1 MDVSRWEGEE
11 PPAAK
16 GAVSGPDLP
25 WPEAKRTPP
34 PKNVV
39 LFPGTAAE
47 PKEEGEG
54 EASDESDSD
63 GAGESS
69 GQESDAEEEAPPPK
83 PRKAPVT
90 DKVLEFPEDD
100 TPPLQAGLRHLKEK
114 ADAFSEQMFAEEGT
128 EVSEETIRFQ
138 KLIPGVDE
146 EERREKE
153 NPPARER
160 KPRKPPAPP
169 PDLPPGDL
177 ASRYGR
183 GLGLLRLRSVLV
195 ALLSI
200 PLLYLA
206 FAGFFGLFL
215 PETLMGSFQ
224 LRVLCSGGLLAVAW
238 TDFVQGMLMIFAVFV
253 GLFVAFG
260 NAGSLSDVMAAIG
273 AMDPALTSP
282 WINPVT
288 IAGLLSAGWLG
299 YMGQPQIVQ
308 MFMGMKDPGSSRRG
322 AVIAGTTGVFLLFG
336 SFFVNLCCMVLF
348 PDSADTSANF
358 ILLITEYTPSWLV
371 GIVTA
376 AILAAVMSS
385 ADALL
390 HVATTAVTQDFY
402 NKILKK
408 GQATDKQ
415 VLVVARVAAVVIGV
429 IAIYLAYNPFDSIL
443 WVNWWAWGGL
453 SVFAPILI
461 LGFYWKRAT
470 REGAMV
476 SMIVGFIAVYVWYQL
491 GLNTWCHYTLVAFV
505 VTGVVHV
512 AVSLVTK
519 APPAYVQ
526 EMVDELNR
534 KDTAGKEKAHA

>member
-1 MDVSRWEGEE
+1 MTEILAVIALYMLAMLYIGYRAKKSVKTSADFFIGGNRFGSVITAIAHQ
-11 PPAAK
+11 AAGLSGWLFIAWSQQVAGSGLGAIWTAFSSGFAPFINFFVMARRTAK
-16 GAVSGPDLP
+16 FTVMTKARSFIDLIEARYYDADRKVLRIISTVIIAISITVYMSSQLMAAGTTFQAVLGLDYRISVLIGAV
-25 WPEAKRTPP
+25 
-34 PKNVV
+34 VV
-39 LFPGTAAE
+39 
-47 PKEEGEG
+47 
-54 EASDESDSD
+54 
-63 GAGESS
+63 
-69 GQESDAEEEAPPPK
+69 
-83 PRKAPVT
+83 
-90 DKVLEFPEDD
+90 
-100 TPPLQAGLRHLKEK
+100 
-114 ADAFSEQMFAEEGT
+114 
-128 EVSEETIRFQ
+128 I
-138 KLIPGVDE
+138 
-146 EERREKE
+146 
-153 NPPARER
+153 
-160 KPRKPPAPP
+160 
-169 PDLPPGDL
+169 
-177 ASRYGR
+177 
-183 GLGLLRLRSVLV
+183 
-195 ALLSI
+195 
-200 PLLYLA
+200 LYTSA
-206 FAGFFGLFL
+206 
-215 PETLMGSFQ
+215 
-224 LRVLCSGGLLAVAW
+224 GGLLAVAW

-461 LGFYWKRAT
+461 LGFYGKRAA

>member
-1 MDVSRWEGEE
+1 MTEILAVIALYMLAMLYIGYRAKKSVKTSADFFIGGNRFGSVITAIAHQ
-11 PPAAK
+11 AAGLSGWLFIAWSQQVAGSGLGAIWTAFSSGFAPFINFFVMARRTAK
-16 GAVSGPDLP
+16 FTVMTKARSFIDLIEARYYDADRKVLRIISTVIIAISITVYMSSQLMAAGTTFQAVLGLDYRISVLIGAV
-25 WPEAKRTPP
+25 
-34 PKNVV
+34 VV
-39 LFPGTAAE
+39 
-47 PKEEGEG
+47 
-54 EASDESDSD
+54 
-63 GAGESS
+63 
-69 GQESDAEEEAPPPK
+69 
-83 PRKAPVT
+83 
-90 DKVLEFPEDD
+90 
-100 TPPLQAGLRHLKEK
+100 
-114 ADAFSEQMFAEEGT
+114 
-128 EVSEETIRFQ
+128 I
-138 KLIPGVDE
+138 
-146 EERREKE
+146 
-153 NPPARER
+153 
-160 KPRKPPAPP
+160 
-169 PDLPPGDL
+169 
-177 ASRYGR
+177 
-183 GLGLLRLRSVLV
+183 
-195 ALLSI
+195 
-200 PLLYLA
+200 LYTSA
-206 FAGFFGLFL
+206 
-215 PETLMGSFQ
+215 
-224 LRVLCSGGLLAVAW
+224 GGLLAVAW

-390 HVATTAVTQDFY
+390 HVATTAV
-402 NKILKK
+402 
-408 GQATDKQ
+408 
-415 VLVVARVAAVVIGV
+415 ARVAAVVIGV

>member
-1 MDVSRWEGEE
+1 MTEILAVIALYMLAMLYIGYRAKKSVKTSADFFIGGNRFGSVITAIAHQ
-11 PPAAK
+11 AAGLSGWLFIAWSQQVAGSGLGAIWTAFSSGFAPFINFFVMARRTAK
-16 GAVSGPDLP
+16 FTVMTKARSFIDLIEARYYDADRKVLRIISTVIIAISITVYMSSQLMAAGTTFQAVLGLDYRISVLIGAV
-25 WPEAKRTPP
+25 
-34 PKNVV
+34 VV
-39 LFPGTAAE
+39 
-47 PKEEGEG
+47 
-54 EASDESDSD
+54 
-63 GAGESS
+63 
-69 GQESDAEEEAPPPK
+69 
-83 PRKAPVT
+83 
-90 DKVLEFPEDD
+90 
-100 TPPLQAGLRHLKEK
+100 
-114 ADAFSEQMFAEEGT
+114 
-128 EVSEETIRFQ
+128 I
-138 KLIPGVDE
+138 
-146 EERREKE
+146 
-153 NPPARER
+153 
-160 KPRKPPAPP
+160 
-169 PDLPPGDL
+169 
-177 ASRYGR
+177 
-183 GLGLLRLRSVLV
+183 
-195 ALLSI
+195 
-200 PLLYLA
+200 LYTSA
-206 FAGFFGLFL
+206 
-215 PETLMGSFQ
+215 
-224 LRVLCSGGLLAVAW
+224 GGLLAVAW

-385 ADALL
+385 ADAPL
-390 HVATTAVTQDFY
+390 HAATTALSQDLY

>member
-1 MDVSRWEGEE
+1 MTEILAVIALYMLAMLYIGYRAKKSVKTSADFFIGGNRFGSVITAIAHQ
-11 PPAAK
+11 AAGLSGWLFIAWSQQVAGSGLGAIWTAFSSGFAPFINFFVMARRTAK
-16 GAVSGPDLP
+16 FTVMTKARSFIDLIEARYYDADRKVLRIISTVIIAISITVYMSSQLMAAGTTFQAVLGLDYRISVLIGAV
-25 WPEAKRTPP
+25 
-34 PKNVV
+34 VV
-39 LFPGTAAE
+39 
-47 PKEEGEG
+47 
-54 EASDESDSD
+54 
-63 GAGESS
+63 
-69 GQESDAEEEAPPPK
+69 
-83 PRKAPVT
+83 
-90 DKVLEFPEDD
+90 
-100 TPPLQAGLRHLKEK
+100 
-114 ADAFSEQMFAEEGT
+114 
-128 EVSEETIRFQ
+128 I
-138 KLIPGVDE
+138 
-146 EERREKE
+146 
-153 NPPARER
+153 
-160 KPRKPPAPP
+160 
-169 PDLPPGDL
+169 
-177 ASRYGR
+177 
-183 GLGLLRLRSVLV
+183 
-195 ALLSI
+195 
-200 PLLYLA
+200 LYTSA
-206 FAGFFGLFL
+206 
-215 PETLMGSFQ
+215 
-224 LRVLCSGGLLAVAW
+224 GGLLAVAW

-415 VLVVARVAAVVIGV
+415 VLARVAAVVIGV

>member
-1 MDVSRWEGEE
+1 MTEILAVIALYMLAMLYIGYRAKKSVKTSADFFIGGNRFGSVITAIAHQ
-11 PPAAK
+11 AAGLSGWLFIAWSQQVAGSGL
-16 GAVSGPDLP
+16 GAIWTAFSSGFAPFINFFVM
-25 WPEAKRTPP
+25 AKRTA
-34 PKNVV
+34 KFTVMTKARSFID
-39 LFPGTAAE
+39 LI
-47 PKEEGEG
+47 
-54 EASDESDSD
+54 EARYY
-63 GAGESS
+63 
-69 GQESDAEEEAPPPK
+69 DAD
-83 PRKAPVT
+83 R
-90 DKVLEFPEDD
+90 KVLRIISTVIIAISITVYMSSQLMAAGTTF
-100 TPPLQAGLRHLKEK
+100 QA
-114 ADAFSEQMFAEEGT
+114 
-128 EVSEETIRFQ
+128 V
-138 KLIPGVDE
+138 
-146 EERREKE
+146 
-153 NPPARER
+153 
-160 KPRKPPAPP
+160 
-169 PDLPPGDL
+169 
-177 ASRYGR
+177 
-183 GLGLLRLRSVLV
+183 LGLDYRISVLIGAV
-195 ALLSI
+195 VVI
-200 PLLYLA
+200 LYTSA
-206 FAGFFGLFL
+206 
-215 PETLMGSFQ
+215 
-224 LRVLCSGGLLAVAW
+224 GGLLAVAW

-358 ILLITEYTPSWLV
+358 ILLITEYTPSWLI

-505 VTGVVHV
+505 VTGVVHM

>member
-1 MDVSRWEGEE
+1 MTEILAVIALYMLAMLYIGYRAKKSVKTSADFFIGGNRFGSVITAIAHQ
-11 PPAAK
+11 AAGLSGWLFIAWSQQVAGSGLFTVMTK
-16 GAVSGPDLP
+16 ARSFIDLIEARYYDADRKVLRIISTVIIAISITVYMSSQLMAAGTTFQAVLGLDYRISVLIGAV
-25 WPEAKRTPP
+25 
-34 PKNVV
+34 VV
-39 LFPGTAAE
+39 
-47 PKEEGEG
+47 
-54 EASDESDSD
+54 
-63 GAGESS
+63 
-69 GQESDAEEEAPPPK
+69 
-83 PRKAPVT
+83 
-90 DKVLEFPEDD
+90 
-100 TPPLQAGLRHLKEK
+100 
-114 ADAFSEQMFAEEGT
+114 
-128 EVSEETIRFQ
+128 I
-138 KLIPGVDE
+138 
-146 EERREKE
+146 
-153 NPPARER
+153 
-160 KPRKPPAPP
+160 
-169 PDLPPGDL
+169 
-177 ASRYGR
+177 
-183 GLGLLRLRSVLV
+183 
-195 ALLSI
+195 
-200 PLLYLA
+200 LYTSA
-206 FAGFFGLFL
+206 
-215 PETLMGSFQ
+215 
-224 LRVLCSGGLLAVAW
+224 GGLLAVAW

>member
-1 MDVSRWEGEE
+1 MTEILAVIALYMLAMLYIGYRAKKSVKTSADFFIGGNRFGSVITAIAHQ
-11 PPAAK
+11 AAGLSGWLFIAWSQQVAGSGL
-16 GAVSGPDLP
+16 GAI
-25 WPEAKRTPP
+25 W
-34 PKNVV
+34 
-39 LFPGTAAE
+39 TAF
-47 PKEEGEG
+47 
-54 EASDESDSD
+54 
-63 GAGESS
+63 SS
-69 GQESDAEEEAPPPK
+69 GFAPFINFFVMARRTAKFTVMTKARSFIDLIEA
-83 PRKAPVT
+83 RYYDT
-90 DKVLEFPEDD
+90 DRKVLRIIS
-100 TPPLQAGLRHLKEK
+100 TVIIA
-114 ADAFSEQMFAEEGT
+114 
-128 EVSEETIRFQ
+128 I
-138 KLIPGVDE
+138 
-146 EERREKE
+146 
-153 NPPARER
+153 
-160 KPRKPPAPP
+160 
-169 PDLPPGDL
+169 
-177 ASRYGR
+177 
-183 GLGLLRLRSVLV
+183 
-195 ALLSI
+195 SI
-200 PLLYLA
+200 TVY
-206 FAGFFGLFL
+206 
-215 PETLMGSFQ
+215 MSSQ
-224 LRVLCSGGLLAVAW
+224 L
-238 TDFVQGMLMIFAVFV
+238 
-253 GLFVAFG
+253 
-260 NAGSLSDVMAAIG
+260 MAAG
-273 AMDPALTSP
+273 TTFQAVL
-282 WINPVT
+282 
-288 IAGLLSAGWLG
+288 GLG

-376 AILAAVMSS
+376 AILAAVLSS

-534 KDTAGKEKAHA
+534 KDTAGKGKAHA

>member
-1 MDVSRWEGEE
+1 MTEILAVIALYMLAMLYIGYRAKKSVKTSADFFIGGNRFGSVITAIAQ
-11 PPAAK
+11 AAGLSGWLFIAWSQQVAGSGLGAIWTAFSSGFAPFINFFVMARRTAK
-16 GAVSGPDLP
+16 FTVMTKARSFIDLIEARYYDTDRKVLRIISTVIIAISITVYMSSQLMAAGTTFQAVLGLDYRISVLIGAV
-25 WPEAKRTPP
+25 
-34 PKNVV
+34 VV
-39 LFPGTAAE
+39 
-47 PKEEGEG
+47 
-54 EASDESDSD
+54 
-63 GAGESS
+63 
-69 GQESDAEEEAPPPK
+69 
-83 PRKAPVT
+83 
-90 DKVLEFPEDD
+90 
-100 TPPLQAGLRHLKEK
+100 
-114 ADAFSEQMFAEEGT
+114 
-128 EVSEETIRFQ
+128 I
-138 KLIPGVDE
+138 
-146 EERREKE
+146 
-153 NPPARER
+153 
-160 KPRKPPAPP
+160 
-169 PDLPPGDL
+169 
-177 ASRYGR
+177 
-183 GLGLLRLRSVLV
+183 
-195 ALLSI
+195 
-200 PLLYLA
+200 LYTSA
-206 FAGFFGLFL
+206 
-215 PETLMGSFQ
+215 
-224 LRVLCSGGLLAVAW
+224 GGLLAVAW

-429 IAIYLAYNPFDSIL
+429 IAIYLAYNPFYSIL

-534 KDTAGKEKAHA
+534 KDTAGKGKAHA

>member
-1 MDVSRWEGEE
+1 MTEILAVIALYMLAMLYIGYRAKKSVKTSADFFIGGNRFGSVITAIAHQ
-11 PPAAK
+11 AAGLSGWLFIAWSQQVAGSGLGAIWTAFSSGFAPFINFFVMARRTAK
-16 GAVSGPDLP
+16 FTVMNKARSFIDLIEARYYDADRKVLRIISTIIIAISITVYMSSQLMAAGTTFQAVLGLDYRISVLIGAV
-25 WPEAKRTPP
+25 
-34 PKNVV
+34 VV
-39 LFPGTAAE
+39 
-47 PKEEGEG
+47 
-54 EASDESDSD
+54 
-63 GAGESS
+63 
-69 GQESDAEEEAPPPK
+69 
-83 PRKAPVT
+83 
-90 DKVLEFPEDD
+90 
-100 TPPLQAGLRHLKEK
+100 
-114 ADAFSEQMFAEEGT
+114 
-128 EVSEETIRFQ
+128 I
-138 KLIPGVDE
+138 
-146 EERREKE
+146 
-153 NPPARER
+153 
-160 KPRKPPAPP
+160 
-169 PDLPPGDL
+169 
-177 ASRYGR
+177 
-183 GLGLLRLRSVLV
+183 
-195 ALLSI
+195 
-200 PLLYLA
+200 LYTSA
-206 FAGFFGLFL
+206 
-215 PETLMGSFQ
+215 
-224 LRVLCSGGLLAVAW
+224 GGLLAVAW

-534 KDTAGKEKAHA
+534 KDTAGKGKAHA

>member
-1 MDVSRWEGEE
+1 MTEILAVIALYMLAMLYIGYRAKKSVKTSADFFIGGNRFGSVITAIAHQ
-11 PPAAK
+11 AAGLSGWLFIAWSQQVAGSGLGAIWTAFSSGFAPFINFFVMARRTAK
-16 GAVSGPDLP
+16 FTVMNKARSFIDLIEARYYDADRKVLRIISTIIIAISITVYMSSQLMAAGTTFQAVLGLDYRISVLIGAV
-25 WPEAKRTPP
+25 
-34 PKNVV
+34 VV
-39 LFPGTAAE
+39 
-47 PKEEGEG
+47 
-54 EASDESDSD
+54 
-63 GAGESS
+63 
-69 GQESDAEEEAPPPK
+69 
-83 PRKAPVT
+83 
-90 DKVLEFPEDD
+90 
-100 TPPLQAGLRHLKEK
+100 
-114 ADAFSEQMFAEEGT
+114 
-128 EVSEETIRFQ
+128 I
-138 KLIPGVDE
+138 
-146 EERREKE
+146 
-153 NPPARER
+153 
-160 KPRKPPAPP
+160 
-169 PDLPPGDL
+169 
-177 ASRYGR
+177 
-183 GLGLLRLRSVLV
+183 
-195 ALLSI
+195 
-200 PLLYLA
+200 LYTSA
-206 FAGFFGLFL
+206 
-215 PETLMGSFQ
+215 
-224 LRVLCSGGLLAVAW
+224 GGLLAVAW

-390 HVATTAVTQDFY
+390 HGATTAVTQDFY

>member
-1 MDVSRWEGEE
+1 MTEILAVIALYMLAMLYIGYRAKKSVKTSADFFIGGNRFGSVITAIAHQ
-11 PPAAK
+11 AAGLSGWLFIAWSQQVAGSGLGAIWTAFSSGFAPFINFFVMARRTAK
-16 GAVSGPDLP
+16 FTVMTKARSFIDLIEARYYDADRKVLRIISTVIIAISITVYMSSQLMAAGTTFQAVLGLDYRISVLIGAV
-25 WPEAKRTPP
+25 
-34 PKNVV
+34 VV
-39 LFPGTAAE
+39 
-47 PKEEGEG
+47 
-54 EASDESDSD
+54 
-63 GAGESS
+63 
-69 GQESDAEEEAPPPK
+69 
-83 PRKAPVT
+83 
-90 DKVLEFPEDD
+90 
-100 TPPLQAGLRHLKEK
+100 
-114 ADAFSEQMFAEEGT
+114 
-128 EVSEETIRFQ
+128 I
-138 KLIPGVDE
+138 
-146 EERREKE
+146 
-153 NPPARER
+153 
-160 KPRKPPAPP
+160 
-169 PDLPPGDL
+169 
-177 ASRYGR
+177 
-183 GLGLLRLRSVLV
+183 
-195 ALLSI
+195 
-200 PLLYLA
+200 LYTSA
-206 FAGFFGLFL
+206 
-215 PETLMGSFQ
+215 
-224 LRVLCSGGLLAVAW
+224 GGLLAVAW

-358 ILLITEYTPSWLV
+358 ILLITEYTPSWLI

-402 NKILKK
+402 NKIRKM

>member
-1 MDVSRWEGEE
+1 MTVILGIIAVYMLTMLYIGYRAKKSVKSSADYFIGGSRF
-11 PPAAK
+11 
-16 GAVSGPDLP
+16 GAVLTAIAHQAAGLSGWLFIA
-25 WPEAKRTPP
+25 WPQQVAGSGMGAIWTAFSSGFAPFINFFVMAKRVARFT
-34 PKNVV
+34 
-39 LFPGTAAE
+39 LMTGARSFIDLI
-47 PKEEGEG
+47 
-54 EASDESDSD
+54 EARYYDED
-63 GAGESS
+63 
-69 GQESDAEEEAPPPK
+69 
-83 PRKAPVT
+83 R
-90 DKVLEFPEDD
+90 KVLRAVSTVIIAISITVYMSSQLMAAGTTF
-100 TPPLQAGLRHLKEK
+100 QA
-114 ADAFSEQMFAEEGT
+114 
-128 EVSEETIRFQ
+128 V
-138 KLIPGVDE
+138 
-146 EERREKE
+146 
-153 NPPARER
+153 
-160 KPRKPPAPP
+160 
-169 PDLPPGDL
+169 
-177 ASRYGR
+177 
-183 GLGLLRLRSVLV
+183 LGLDYRVSVLIGAV
-195 ALLSI
+195 VVI
-200 PLLYLA
+200 LYTSA
-206 FAGFFGLFL
+206 
-215 PETLMGSFQ
+215 
-224 LRVLCSGGLLAVAW
+224 GGLLAVAW
-238 TDFVQGMLMIFAVFV
+238 TDFVQGMLMIFAVLV

-260 NAGSLSDVMAAIG
+260 NAGSLSVVMAAIG

>member
-1 MDVSRWEGEE
+1 MTEILAVIALYMLAMLYIGYRAKKSVKTSADFFIGGNRFGSVITAIAHQ
-11 PPAAK
+11 AAGLSGWLFIAWSQQVAGSGLGAIWTAFSSGFAPFINFFVMARRTAK
-16 GAVSGPDLP
+16 FTVMTKARSFIDLIEARYYDADRKVLRIISTVIIAISITVYMSSQLMAAGTTFQAVLGLDYRISVLIGAV
-25 WPEAKRTPP
+25 
-34 PKNVV
+34 VV
-39 LFPGTAAE
+39 
-47 PKEEGEG
+47 
-54 EASDESDSD
+54 
-63 GAGESS
+63 
-69 GQESDAEEEAPPPK
+69 
-83 PRKAPVT
+83 
-90 DKVLEFPEDD
+90 
-100 TPPLQAGLRHLKEK
+100 
-114 ADAFSEQMFAEEGT
+114 
-128 EVSEETIRFQ
+128 I
-138 KLIPGVDE
+138 
-146 EERREKE
+146 
-153 NPPARER
+153 
-160 KPRKPPAPP
+160 
-169 PDLPPGDL
+169 
-177 ASRYGR
+177 
-183 GLGLLRLRSVLV
+183 
-195 ALLSI
+195 
-200 PLLYLA
+200 LYTSA
-206 FAGFFGLFL
+206 
-215 PETLMGSFQ
+215 
-224 LRVLCSGGLLAVAW
+224 GGLLAVAW

-491 GLNTWCHYTLVAFV
+491 GLNTWCHYALVAF
-505 VTGVVHV
+505 GVAGGVHV

>member
-1 MDVSRWEGEE
+1 MTEILAVIALYMLAMLYIGYRAKKSVKTSADFFIGGNRFGSVITAIAHQ
-11 PPAAK
+11 AAGLSGWLFIAWSQQVAGSGLGAIWTAFSSGFAPFINFFVMARRTAK
-16 GAVSGPDLP
+16 FTVMNKARSFIDLIEARYYDADRKVLRIISTIIIAISITVYMSSQLMAAGTTFQAVLGLDYRISVLIGAV
-25 WPEAKRTPP
+25 
-34 PKNVV
+34 VV
-39 LFPGTAAE
+39 
-47 PKEEGEG
+47 
-54 EASDESDSD
+54 
-63 GAGESS
+63 
-69 GQESDAEEEAPPPK
+69 
-83 PRKAPVT
+83 
-90 DKVLEFPEDD
+90 
-100 TPPLQAGLRHLKEK
+100 
-114 ADAFSEQMFAEEGT
+114 
-128 EVSEETIRFQ
+128 I
-138 KLIPGVDE
+138 
-146 EERREKE
+146 
-153 NPPARER
+153 
-160 KPRKPPAPP
+160 
-169 PDLPPGDL
+169 
-177 ASRYGR
+177 
-183 GLGLLRLRSVLV
+183 
-195 ALLSI
+195 
-200 PLLYLA
+200 LYTSA
-206 FAGFFGLFL
+206 
-215 PETLMGSFQ
+215 
-224 LRVLCSGGLLAVAW
+224 GGLLAVAW

-505 VTGVVHV
+505 VTGVVHM

>member
-1 MDVSRWEGEE
+1 MKEVIRYSVLI
-11 PPAAK
+11 
-16 GAVSGPDLP
+16 GAV
-25 WPEAKRTPP
+25 
-34 PKNVV
+34 VV
-39 LFPGTAAE
+39 
-47 PKEEGEG
+47 
-54 EASDESDSD
+54 
-63 GAGESS
+63 
-69 GQESDAEEEAPPPK
+69 
-83 PRKAPVT
+83 
-90 DKVLEFPEDD
+90 
-100 TPPLQAGLRHLKEK
+100 
-114 ADAFSEQMFAEEGT
+114 
-128 EVSEETIRFQ
+128 I
-138 KLIPGVDE
+138 
-146 EERREKE
+146 
-153 NPPARER
+153 
-160 KPRKPPAPP
+160 
-169 PDLPPGDL
+169 
-177 ASRYGR
+177 
-183 GLGLLRLRSVLV
+183 
-195 ALLSI
+195 
-200 PLLYLA
+200 LYTSA
-206 FAGFFGLFL
+206 
-215 PETLMGSFQ
+215 
-224 LRVLCSGGLLAVAW
+224 GGLLAVAW

>member
-1 MDVSRWEGEE
+1 MTEILAVIALYMLAMLYIGYRAKKSVKTSADFFIGGNRFGSVITAIAHQ
-11 PPAAK
+11 AAGLSGWLFIAWSQQVAGSGLGAIWTAFSSGFAPFINFFVMARRTAK
-16 GAVSGPDLP
+16 FTVMTKARSFIDLIEARYYDADRKVLRIISTVIIAISITVYMSSQLMAAGTTFQAVLGLDYRISVLIGAV
-25 WPEAKRTPP
+25 
-34 PKNVV
+34 VV
-39 LFPGTAAE
+39 
-47 PKEEGEG
+47 
-54 EASDESDSD
+54 
-63 GAGESS
+63 
-69 GQESDAEEEAPPPK
+69 
-83 PRKAPVT
+83 
-90 DKVLEFPEDD
+90 
-100 TPPLQAGLRHLKEK
+100 
-114 ADAFSEQMFAEEGT
+114 
-128 EVSEETIRFQ
+128 I
-138 KLIPGVDE
+138 
-146 EERREKE
+146 
-153 NPPARER
+153 
-160 KPRKPPAPP
+160 
-169 PDLPPGDL
+169 
-177 ASRYGR
+177 
-183 GLGLLRLRSVLV
+183 
-195 ALLSI
+195 
-200 PLLYLA
+200 LYTSA
-206 FAGFFGLFL
+206 
-215 PETLMGSFQ
+215 
-224 LRVLCSGGLLAVAW
+224 GGLLAVAW

-376 AILAAVMSS
+376 ASLAAILSS

-415 VLVVARVAAVVIGV
+415 VLVVARVAAIVIGV

-476 SMIVGFIAVYVWYQL
+476 SMIMGFIAVYVWYQL